1 MEAGKM
7 RVAMVAPHAV
17 RCGIASYTKDLSQA
31 LAEKGAEVLIIR
43 LPRFGRKTPE
53 LLQQVVNKIPVQD
66 VDLIHVQHEY
76 GLYSN
81 LEGGF
86 YGGLNRLE
94 TPIVTTMH
102 AIGNLTI
109 DRVTATASD
118 KVIVHNDFCKKGFRF
133 KSEVIPH
140 GCKPSKTM
148 PREEAMRRL
157 EIDERIPL
165 VGYCGF
171 LSEYKGLETLIE
183 AMSKIPEAALMIGG
197 GWHAGPGTQYIAKI
211 NELSQNLL
219 PHRCKWLGFVPDD
232 ELARA
237 YGAAHL
243 IVYPSSY
250 STESGAL
257 LMALSHGKAVIAS
270 RIAPF
275 REKEKLGALT
285 TFRGVNSLV
294 KKIRKVLRN
303 DEYRAS
309 LEAGARNY
317 AFENRWEVIAEKHI
331 SLYQE
336 VVK

>member
-1 MEAGKM
+1 
-7 RVAMVAPHAV
+7 MVTPHAV
-17 RCGIASYTKDLSQA
+17 RCGIASYTHDLSQA
-31 LAEKGAEVLIIR
+31 LAEKGVEVLIIR
-43 LPRFGRKTPE
+43 LPRFGRKTPD
-53 LLQQVVNKIPVQD
+53 LLQQVVNKIPVQE

-76 GLYSN
+76 GLYTN
-81 LEGGF
+81 LEKGF
-86 YGGLNRLE
+86 YNGLKSLGK
-94 TPIVTTMH
+94 PIVTTMH
-102 AIGNLTI
+102 AIGNLMI
-109 DRVTATASD
+109 DQVTATASD
-118 KVIVHNDFCKKGFRF
+118 KVIVHNKFCKKGFRF

-140 GCKPSKTM
+140 GCKPS
-148 PREEAMRRL
+148 EAMPKKEAMKSL
-157 EIDERIPL
+157 EIDERVPL

-211 NELSQNLL
+211 NELSQKLL
-219 PHRCKWLGFVPDD
+219 PHRCKWLGFVPND

-294 KKIRKVLRN
+294 RKIRLLLR
-303 DEYRAS
+303 DEEYRKSLEEGARAYAVANS
-309 LEAGARNY
+309 WSNVAEQHLNLYEEVLEAG
-317 AFENRWEVIAEKHI
+317 
-331 SLYQE
+331 
-336 VVK
+336 